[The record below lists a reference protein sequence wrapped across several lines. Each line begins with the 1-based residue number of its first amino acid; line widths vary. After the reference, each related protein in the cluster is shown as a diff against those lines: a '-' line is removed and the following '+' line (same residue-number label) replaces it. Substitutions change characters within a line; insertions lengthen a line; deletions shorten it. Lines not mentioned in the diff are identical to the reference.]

1 MAGRNILVGSAA
13 VSVYPTFKGT
23 RSATN
28 KAAKQAGQM
37 FGSQLKKSVGA
48 ASKGIGTPALE
59 ELQRSSNKAAKEL
72 SALQTLAGKAGGRVS
87 SARAAAANA
96 ERALANARRQS
107 ANASGAIR
115 VAETKLAEAVK
126 KYGSE
131 SSQAVAAAER
141 LEAAKR
147 KAATASDNVRAKE
160 EALERAQHKVS
171 QAEKSQAEATAKVA
185 KAQEEAKAAAT
196 KYASAQEKVAAE
208 ARKAAA
214 EARKAAA
221 EARALR
227 QSMQLPSLHMPKAV
241 ADAFGRV
248 SGAVSNAA
256 SAISTRFN
264 NATAPVM
271 RVGKAVDRGVN
282 STLRAAGKVAIGAAA
297 AIGTTLTG
305 SIGSAVSRVDTL
317 NNFPRIMANLG
328 YSASDAAKSAKKLSE
343 KLRGLPT
350 SLQDIMP
357 LVQQIAPL
365 TGSLDEATNVGLA
378 FNNMLVASGKS
389 TADQSRAMQ
398 QYTQMLAT
406 GKVDMMSWKT
416 LMEVM
421 PAQMNQL
428 AESLLGAGKSG
439 FDLYDA
445 LRDGKLTMED
455 VNKAMVKLNDEGSGK
470 FASFAK
476 QAKDASKGIQT
487 AWTNLKTRITGA
499 MASIIQAVGPEK
511 ISGAL
516 DRVGAA
522 IGKIGDAFDKAAS
535 GPGSKA
541 FSATIGHIASLMPMV
556 GAAITPLLTKLPLIG
571 GAFKGVGGPG
581 LWVIAIFGSMV
592 ANSKKLQDALSQ
604 VANKLAT
611 AFSGSGAGA
620 QNALGGI
627 SDLLGRLGDTIAPI
641 VGMVG
646 SLAASLG
653 GVLLNAALSVLGVLA
668 DLAAKISG
676 NKVAMTALQVVLTG
690 LVGAWGLYKTVTTAA
705 TAATAITKAAF
716 GTLSFALKGAAVAQ
730 RAITAATALT
740 KVALGGLSGKL
751 RIAAVAQA
759 AFNAVMAINPIVLIV
774 AGIAAL
780 VAALV
785 WFFTQTEAGR
795 KAWRVFTVYL
805 TTAWQAIKATAVA
818 IWQDLAAFFS
828 GLWENIKTVVF
839 TAWEA
844 IKAIFAPAI
853 EFIKNLIIVFAA
865 VLLTIWQGISA
876 AVMWVWNGIVA
887 FLTPIITTITTV
899 ISTGI
904 KFVRGIWASVWGWV
918 SSFFTAIWNGIVAF
932 FTPIINRI
940 RSTIAAVTGA
950 IRGIWASVWGWV
962 SSFFSGVWNNLV
974 GFASGAIS
982 RLAGVLGR
990 IRPAVWG
997 AVAGAGSWLVQTGR
1011 NIITGLWR
1019 GISGAIGWLRSL
1031 VSNALGSIVSWAKSK
1046 LGIHSPS
1053 RVFRDQVGAMI
1064 SEGIAV
1070 GITTRISSARGA
1082 MSDLVDGAQE
1092 ELQGLQG
1099 VRAAVSVAGTA
1110 AAGGAGIARNVVT
1123 QTFNVRADDPEAA
1136 ARYFNTRTR
1145 QELGVIA

>member
-13 VSVYPTFKGT
+13 VSVFPTFKGV

-28 KAAKQAGQM
+28 KAAKKTGEM

-48 ASKGIGTPALE
+48 ASKGIGSPALE
-59 ELQRSSNKAAKEL
+59 ELQKSSNKAAKEL
-72 SALQTLAGKAGGRVS
+72 STLQALAGKAGGRVS
-87 SARAAAANA
+87 AARAAAANA

-107 ANASGAIR
+107 ANANGAIR

-126 KYGSE
+126 KYGDE

-141 LEAAKR
+141 LQAAKR

-196 KYASAQEKVAAE
+196 RYASAQEKV
-208 ARKAAA
+208 AA

-241 ADAFGRV
+241 AEAFGRV
-248 SGAVSNAA
+248 SGAVTNAA

-653 GVLLNAALSVLGVLA
+653 GVLLNAALSVLGALA

-730 RAITAATALT
+730 RAVTAATALT
-740 KVALGGLSGKL
+740 KVALGALSGKL

-759 AFNAVMAINPIVLIV
+759 AFNAVMAINPIVLVV

-818 IWQDLAAFFS
+818 IWQGLAAFLS

-904 KFVRGIWASVWGWV
+904 EFVRGIWASVWGWV
-918 SSFFTAIWNGIVAF
+918 ASFFTAIWNNLVAF

-940 RSTIAAVTGA
+940 RSIIAAVTGA

-990 IRPAVWG
+990 IRSAVWG

-1082 MSDLVDGAQE
+1082 MSELVDGAQE

-1099 VRAAVSVAGTA
+1099 VRAAVSVAGNA
-1110 AAGGAGIARNVVT
+1110 AAGGAGMARNVVT

>member
-196 KYASAQEKVAAE
+196 KYASAQEKV
-208 ARKAAA
+208 AA

-990 IRPAVWG
+990 IRSAVWG

>member
-1 MAGRNILVGSAA
+1 
-13 VSVYPTFKGT
+13 
-23 RSATN
+23 
-28 KAAKQAGQM
+28 M

-59 ELQRSSNKAAKEL
+59 ELQKSSNKAAKEL
-72 SALQTLAGKAGGRVS
+72 STLQALAGKAGGRVS
-87 SARAAAANA
+87 AARAAAANA

-107 ANASGAIR
+107 ANANGAIR

-126 KYGSE
+126 KYGDE

-196 KYASAQEKVAAE
+196 RYASAQEKV
-208 ARKAAA
+208 AA

-241 ADAFGRV
+241 AEAFGRV
-248 SGAVSNAA
+248 SGAVTNAA

-406 GKVDMMSWKT
+406 GKVDMLSWKT

-455 VNKAMVKLNDEGSGK
+455 VNKAMVKLNDEGGSK

-522 IGKIGDAFDKAAS
+522 IGKIGDAFDRAAS

-641 VGMVG
+641 VGLVG

-653 GVLLNAALSVLGVLA
+653 GVLLNAALSVLGALA

-740 KVALGGLSGKL
+740 KVALGGLSSKL

-759 AFNAVMAINPIVLIV
+759 AFNAVMAINPIVLVV

-818 IWQDLAAFFS
+818 IWQGLAAFFS

-904 KFVRGIWASVWGWV
+904 EFVRGIWASVWGWV

-940 RSTIAAVTGA
+940 RSIIAAVTGA

-990 IRPAVWG
+990 IRSAVWG

-1082 MSDLVDGAQE
+1082 MSELVDGAQE

-1099 VRAAVSVAGTA
+1099 VRAAVSVAGNA
-1110 AAGGAGIARNVVT
+1110 AAGGAGMARNVVT

>member
-1 MAGRNILVGSAA
+1 
-13 VSVYPTFKGT
+13 
-23 RSATN
+23 
-28 KAAKQAGQM
+28 M

-48 ASKGIGTPALE
+48 ASKGIGSPALE

-72 SALQTLAGKAGGRVS
+72 SALQALAGKAGGRVS

-107 ANASGAIR
+107 ANANGAIR

-141 LEAAKR
+141 LQAAKR

-171 QAEKSQAEATAKVA
+171 QAERSQAEATAKVA

-196 KYASAQEKVAAE
+196 RYASAQEKV
-208 ARKAAA
+208 AA

-241 ADAFGRV
+241 AEAFGRV

-256 SAISTRFN
+256 SVISTRFN

-455 VNKAMVKLNDEGSGK
+455 VNKAMVKLNDEGGSK

-499 MASIIQAVGPEK
+499 MASIIQAIGPEK

-522 IGKIGDAFDKAAS
+522 IGKIGDAFDRAAS

-556 GAAITPLLTKLPLIG
+556 GAAVTPLLTKLPLIG
-571 GAFKGVGGPG
+571 GAFRGVGGPG

-592 ANSKKLQDALSQ
+592 ANSKKLQDALSK

-641 VGMVG
+641 VGLVG

-653 GVLLNAALSVLGVLA
+653 GVLLNAALSVLGALA

-740 KVALGGLSGKL
+740 KVALGGLSSKL

-759 AFNAVMAINPIVLIV
+759 AFNAVMAINPIVLVV

-818 IWQDLAAFFS
+818 IWQGLAAFFS

-904 KFVRGIWASVWGWV
+904 EFVRGIWASVWGWV

-940 RSTIAAVTGA
+940 RSIIAAVTGA

-990 IRPAVWG
+990 IRSAVWG

-1110 AAGGAGIARNVVT
+1110 AAGGAGMARNVVT

>member
-1 MAGRNILVGSAA
+1 
-13 VSVYPTFKGT
+13 
-23 RSATN
+23 
-28 KAAKQAGQM
+28 M

-214 EARKAAA
+214 EAR
-221 EARALR
+221 ALR

-256 SAISTRFN
+256 SVISTRFN

-990 IRPAVWG
+990 IRSAVWG

>member
-1 MAGRNILVGSAA
+1 
-13 VSVYPTFKGT
+13 
-23 RSATN
+23 
-28 KAAKQAGQM
+28 M

-141 LEAAKR
+141 LKAAKR

-214 EARKAAA
+214 EAR
-221 EARALR
+221 ALR
-227 QSMQLPSLHMPKAV
+227 QSMQPPSLHMPKAV

-256 SAISTRFN
+256 SVISTRFN

-406 GKVDMMSWKT
+406 GKVDMASWKT

-499 MASIIQAVGPEK
+499 MASIIQAIGPEK

-904 KFVRGIWASVWGWV
+904 EFVRGIWASVWGWV
-918 SSFFTAIWNGIVAF
+918 SSFFTAIWNNLVAF

-940 RSTIAAVTGA
+940 RSIIAAVTGA

-974 GFASGAIS
+974 WFASGAIS

-990 IRPAVWG
+990 IRSAVWG
-997 AVAGAGSWLVQTGR
+997 AVSGAGSWLVQTGR

>member
-13 VSVYPTFKGT
+13 VSVFPTFKGV

-28 KAAKQAGQM
+28 KAAKKTGEM

-48 ASKGIGTPALE
+48 ASKGIGSPALE
-59 ELQRSSNKAAKEL
+59 ELQKSSNKAAKEL
-72 SALQTLAGKAGGRVS
+72 STLQALAGKAGGRVS
-87 SARAAAANA
+87 AARAAAANA

-107 ANASGAIR
+107 ANANGAIR

-126 KYGSE
+126 KYGDE

-141 LEAAKR
+141 LQAAKR

-171 QAEKSQAEATAKVA
+171 QAERSQAEATAKVA

-196 KYASAQEKVAAE
+196 RYASAQEKV
-208 ARKAAA
+208 AA

-241 ADAFGRV
+241 AEAFGRV

-653 GVLLNAALSVLGVLA
+653 GVLLNAALSVLGALA

-730 RAITAATALT
+730 RAVTAATALT
-740 KVALGGLSGKL
+740 KVALGALSGKL

-759 AFNAVMAINPIVLIV
+759 AFNAVMAINPIVLVV

-818 IWQDLAAFFS
+818 IWQGLAAFFS

-904 KFVRGIWASVWGWV
+904 EFVRGIWASVWGWV

-940 RSTIAAVTGA
+940 RSIIAAVTGA

-990 IRPAVWG
+990 IRSAVWG

-1070 GITTRISSARGA
+1070 GIITRISSARGA
-1082 MSDLVDGAQE
+1082 MSELVDGAQE

-1099 VRAAVSVAGTA
+1099 VRAAVSVAGNA
-1110 AAGGAGIARNVVT
+1110 AAGGAGMARNVVT

>member
-1 MAGRNILVGSAA
+1 
-13 VSVYPTFKGT
+13 
-23 RSATN
+23 
-28 KAAKQAGQM
+28 
-37 FGSQLKKSVGA
+37 
-48 ASKGIGTPALE
+48 
-59 ELQRSSNKAAKEL
+59 
-72 SALQTLAGKAGGRVS
+72 
-87 SARAAAANA
+87 
-96 ERALANARRQS
+96 
-107 ANASGAIR
+107 
-115 VAETKLAEAVK
+115 
-126 KYGSE
+126 
-131 SSQAVAAAER
+131 
-141 LEAAKR
+141 
-147 KAATASDNVRAKE
+147 
-160 EALERAQHKVS
+160 
-171 QAEKSQAEATAKVA
+171 
-185 KAQEEAKAAAT
+185 
-196 KYASAQEKVAAE
+196 
-208 ARKAAA
+208 
-214 EARKAAA
+214 
-221 EARALR
+221 
-227 QSMQLPSLHMPKAV
+227 MQPPSLHMPKAV

-256 SAISTRFN
+256 SVISTRFN

-406 GKVDMMSWKT
+406 GKVDMASWKT

-499 MASIIQAVGPEK
+499 MASIIQAIGPEK

-904 KFVRGIWASVWGWV
+904 EFVRGIWASAWGWV

-950 IRGIWASVWGWV
+950 IRGIWASAWGWV

>member
-1 MAGRNILVGSAA
+1 
-13 VSVYPTFKGT
+13 
-23 RSATN
+23 
-28 KAAKQAGQM
+28 
-37 FGSQLKKSVGA
+37 
-48 ASKGIGTPALE
+48 
-59 ELQRSSNKAAKEL
+59 
-72 SALQTLAGKAGGRVS
+72 
-87 SARAAAANA
+87 
-96 ERALANARRQS
+96 
-107 ANASGAIR
+107 
-115 VAETKLAEAVK
+115 
-126 KYGSE
+126 
-131 SSQAVAAAER
+131 
-141 LEAAKR
+141 
-147 KAATASDNVRAKE
+147 
-160 EALERAQHKVS
+160 
-171 QAEKSQAEATAKVA
+171 
-185 KAQEEAKAAAT
+185 
-196 KYASAQEKVAAE
+196 
-208 ARKAAA
+208 
-214 EARKAAA
+214 
-221 EARALR
+221 
-227 QSMQLPSLHMPKAV
+227 MQPPSLHMPKAV

-406 GKVDMMSWKT
+406 GKVDMASWKT

-499 MASIIQAVGPEK
+499 MASIIQAIGPEK

-556 GAAITPLLTKLPLIG
+556 GAAVTPLLTKLPLIG
-571 GAFKGVGGPG
+571 GAFRGVGGPG

-641 VGMVG
+641 VGLVG

-653 GVLLNAALSVLGVLA
+653 GVLLNAALSVLGALA

-740 KVALGGLSGKL
+740 KVALGGLSSKL

-759 AFNAVMAINPIVLIV
+759 AFNAVMAINPIVLVV

-818 IWQDLAAFFS
+818 IWQGLAAFLS

-904 KFVRGIWASVWGWV
+904 EFVRGIWASVWGWV
-918 SSFFTAIWNGIVAF
+918 SSFFTAIWNNLVAF

-940 RSTIAAVTGA
+940 RSIIAAVTGA

-990 IRPAVWG
+990 IRSAVWG
-997 AVAGAGSWLVQTGR
+997 AVSGAGSWLVQTGR

-1099 VRAAVSVAGTA
+1099 VRAAVSVAGNA
-1110 AAGGAGIARNVVT
+1110 AAGGPGVARNVVT

>member
-1 MAGRNILVGSAA
+1 
-13 VSVYPTFKGT
+13 
-23 RSATN
+23 
-28 KAAKQAGQM
+28 M

-48 ASKGIGTPALE
+48 ASKGIGSPALE

-72 SALQTLAGKAGGRVS
+72 STLQALAGKAGGRVS
-87 SARAAAANA
+87 AARAAAANA

-107 ANASGAIR
+107 ANANGAIR

-126 KYGSE
+126 KYGDE

-141 LEAAKR
+141 LQAAKR

-171 QAEKSQAEATAKVA
+171 QAERSQAEATAKVA

-196 KYASAQEKVAAE
+196 RYASAQEKV
-208 ARKAAA
+208 AA

-241 ADAFGRV
+241 AEAFGRV
-248 SGAVSNAA
+248 SGAVTNAA

-406 GKVDMMSWKT
+406 GKVDMLSWKT

-499 MASIIQAVGPEK
+499 MASIIQAIGPEK

-904 KFVRGIWASVWGWV
+904 EFVRGIWASVWGWV

-950 IRGIWASVWGWV
+950 IRGIWASAWGWV

-990 IRPAVWG
+990 IRSAVWG

>member
-1 MAGRNILVGSAA
+1 
-13 VSVYPTFKGT
+13 
-23 RSATN
+23 
-28 KAAKQAGQM
+28 M

-214 EARKAAA
+214 EAR
-221 EARALR
+221 ALR

-256 SAISTRFN
+256 SVISARFN

-1110 AAGGAGIARNVVT
+1110 AAGGPGIARNVVT

>member
-1 MAGRNILVGSAA
+1 
-13 VSVYPTFKGT
+13 
-23 RSATN
+23 
-28 KAAKQAGQM
+28 
-37 FGSQLKKSVGA
+37 
-48 ASKGIGTPALE
+48 
-59 ELQRSSNKAAKEL
+59 
-72 SALQTLAGKAGGRVS
+72 
-87 SARAAAANA
+87 AAANA

-196 KYASAQEKVAAE
+196 KYASAQEKV
-208 ARKAAA
+208 AA

-653 GVLLNAALSVLGVLA
+653 GVLLNAALSVLGALA

-730 RAITAATALT
+730 RAVTAATALT
-740 KVALGGLSGKL
+740 KVALGALSGKL

-759 AFNAVMAINPIVLIV
+759 AFNAVMAINPIVLVV

-818 IWQDLAAFFS
+818 IWQGLAAFLS

-904 KFVRGIWASVWGWV
+904 EFVRGIWASVWGWV
-918 SSFFTAIWNGIVAF
+918 ASF
-932 FTPIINRI
+932 
-940 RSTIAAVTGA
+940 
-950 IRGIWASVWGWV
+950 
-962 SSFFSGVWNNLV
+962 
-974 GFASGAIS
+974 
-982 RLAGVLGR
+982 
-990 IRPAVWG
+990 
-997 AVAGAGSWLVQTGR
+997 
-1011 NIITGLWR
+1011 
-1019 GISGAIGWLRSL
+1019 
-1031 VSNALGSIVSWAKSK
+1031 
-1046 LGIHSPS
+1046 
-1053 RVFRDQVGAMI
+1053 
-1064 SEGIAV
+1064 
-1070 GITTRISSARGA
+1070 
-1082 MSDLVDGAQE
+1082 
-1092 ELQGLQG
+1092 
-1099 VRAAVSVAGTA
+1099 
-1110 AAGGAGIARNVVT
+1110 
-1123 QTFNVRADDPEAA
+1123 
-1136 ARYFNTRTR
+1136 
-1145 QELGVIA
+1145 

>member
-1 MAGRNILVGSAA
+1 
-13 VSVYPTFKGT
+13 
-23 RSATN
+23 
-28 KAAKQAGQM
+28 M

-196 KYASAQEKVAAE
+196 KYASAQEKVA
-208 ARKAAA
+208 

-248 SGAVSNAA
+248 SGAVTNAA

-406 GKVDMMSWKT
+406 GKVDMLSWKT

-499 MASIIQAVGPEK
+499 MASIIQAIGPEK

-535 GPGSKA
+535 GPGAKA

-641 VGMVG
+641 VGLVG

-653 GVLLNAALSVLGVLA
+653 GVLLNAALSVLGALA

-818 IWQDLAAFFS
+818 IWQDLAAFLS

-904 KFVRGIWASVWGWV
+904 EFVRGIWASVWGWV
-918 SSFFTAIWNGIVAF
+918 ASFFTAIWNNLVAF

-950 IRGIWASVWGWV
+950 IRGIWASAWGWV

-990 IRPAVWG
+990 IRSAVWG

-1099 VRAAVSVAGTA
+1099 VRAAVSVAGNA

>member
-1 MAGRNILVGSAA
+1 
-13 VSVYPTFKGT
+13 
-23 RSATN
+23 
-28 KAAKQAGQM
+28 
-37 FGSQLKKSVGA
+37 
-48 ASKGIGTPALE
+48 
-59 ELQRSSNKAAKEL
+59 
-72 SALQTLAGKAGGRVS
+72 
-87 SARAAAANA
+87 
-96 ERALANARRQS
+96 
-107 ANASGAIR
+107 
-115 VAETKLAEAVK
+115 
-126 KYGSE
+126 
-131 SSQAVAAAER
+131 
-141 LEAAKR
+141 
-147 KAATASDNVRAKE
+147 
-160 EALERAQHKVS
+160 
-171 QAEKSQAEATAKVA
+171 
-185 KAQEEAKAAAT
+185 
-196 KYASAQEKVAAE
+196 
-208 ARKAAA
+208 
-214 EARKAAA
+214 
-221 EARALR
+221 
-227 QSMQLPSLHMPKAV
+227 MQLPSLHMPKAV

-904 KFVRGIWASVWGWV
+904 EFVRGIWASVWGWV
-918 SSFFTAIWNGIVAF
+918 ASFFTAIWNNLVAF

-940 RSTIAAVTGA
+940 RSIIAAVTGA

-974 GFASGAIS
+974 WFASGAIS

-990 IRPAVWG
+990 IRSAVWG
-997 AVAGAGSWLVQTGR
+997 AVSGAGSWLVQTGR
-1011 NIITGLWR
+1011 DIITGLWR

-1099 VRAAVSVAGTA
+1099 VRAAVSVAGNA
-1110 AAGGAGIARNVVT
+1110 AAGGPGVARNVVT

>member
-1 MAGRNILVGSAA
+1 
-13 VSVYPTFKGT
+13 
-23 RSATN
+23 
-28 KAAKQAGQM
+28 
-37 FGSQLKKSVGA
+37 
-48 ASKGIGTPALE
+48 
-59 ELQRSSNKAAKEL
+59 
-72 SALQTLAGKAGGRVS
+72 
-87 SARAAAANA
+87 
-96 ERALANARRQS
+96 
-107 ANASGAIR
+107 
-115 VAETKLAEAVK
+115 
-126 KYGSE
+126 
-131 SSQAVAAAER
+131 
-141 LEAAKR
+141 
-147 KAATASDNVRAKE
+147 
-160 EALERAQHKVS
+160 
-171 QAEKSQAEATAKVA
+171 
-185 KAQEEAKAAAT
+185 
-196 KYASAQEKVAAE
+196 
-208 ARKAAA
+208 
-214 EARKAAA
+214 
-221 EARALR
+221 
-227 QSMQLPSLHMPKAV
+227 MQPPSLHMPKAV

-256 SAISTRFN
+256 SVISTRFN

-406 GKVDMMSWKT
+406 GKVDMASWKT

-499 MASIIQAVGPEK
+499 MASIIQAIGPEK

-818 IWQDLAAFFS
+818 IWQDLAAFLS

-904 KFVRGIWASVWGWV
+904 EFVRGIWASVWGWV
-918 SSFFTAIWNGIVAF
+918 ASFFTAIWNNLVAF

-940 RSTIAAVTGA
+940 RSIIAAVTGA
-950 IRGIWASVWGWV
+950 IRGIWASAWGWV

-990 IRPAVWG
+990 IRSAVWG

-1099 VRAAVSVAGTA
+1099 VRAAVSVAGNA

>member
-1 MAGRNILVGSAA
+1 
-13 VSVYPTFKGT
+13 
-23 RSATN
+23 
-28 KAAKQAGQM
+28 M

-196 KYASAQEKVAAE
+196 KYASAQEKV
-208 ARKAAA
+208 AA

-653 GVLLNAALSVLGVLA
+653 GVLLNAALSVLGALA

-730 RAITAATALT
+730 RAVTAATALT
-740 KVALGGLSGKL
+740 KVALGALSGKL

-759 AFNAVMAINPIVLIV
+759 AFNAVMAINPIVLVV

-818 IWQDLAAFFS
+818 IWQGLAAFFS

-904 KFVRGIWASVWGWV
+904 EFVRGIWASVWGWV

-940 RSTIAAVTGA
+940 RSIIAAVTGA

-990 IRPAVWG
+990 IRSAVWG

-1082 MSDLVDGAQE
+1082 MSELVDGAQE

-1099 VRAAVSVAGTA
+1099 VRAAVSVAGNA
-1110 AAGGAGIARNVVT
+1110 AAGGAGMARNVVT

>member
-196 KYASAQEKVAAE
+196 KYASAQEKV
-208 ARKAAA
+208 AA